1 MLDTARTLP
10 ISGVV
15 RNFVAVTA
23 GNLVGGTLLVA
34 GVYWIAYL
42 RGDHRSGGAA

>member
-1 MLDTARTLP
+1 VARNLA
-10 ISGVV
+10 
-15 RNFVAVTA
+15 AVTA

-42 RGDHRSGGAA
+42 RGERGREAQAS